1 MNVRNFILFGAVLLL
16 TVLQANAQQRQ
27 AMEEFSAH
35 EWKTFREYVRL
46 GEQYIPDTLIDV
58 KFYYLDLEIAI
69 DSPYIQGQVTCIF
82 EPLAVISEVR
92 LSLNSSLTVSQ
103 VKGNAGSFLQTGDSL
118 IISLDNVYGPGD
130 QPFVTIDY
138 YGVPVLA
145 GGYKG
150 LRYETHHGDE
160 PIIATLST
168 PYLAHYWYPCKDG
181 PSDKPDSVYVD
192 ITIPVKV
199 VNGIE
204 VSAVSNGIL
213 ENVIDNTTEKTY
225 QWRHRYPV
233 VPYYV
238 MVAISNFVHFS
249 EDYTGIYGEQY
260 PLDYYVFQ
268 QDLSASQE
276 GVEDMPLALDVFS
289 EYFGE
294 YPFSAEKYGMTQL
307 GFYGAIENQTNTI
320 TNNMFPSWFMISVH
334 ELGHM
339 WFGDMITCRNWHHAW
354 LNEGFASY
362 SEAVY
367 TEAVEGFEAYSEY
380 MEDFEYWSGG
390 TLYLQDAN
398 DTFNIF
404 QGIIYNKGAYVL
416 HMLRG
421 VMGDN
426 DFFDGLYAY
435 ATDPDLMYGQ
445 AVTEDF
451 QQVCEEISGD
461 DLDYFF
467 EQWVYDAYYPVYH
480 YNYELDPE
488 GLAFVIRQVQGDM
501 GRRPVFEMPLQVSFT
516 FAGGGDTLLTVWND
530 ETEQLYITDIMEEVT
545 SMTIDPDSWVL
556 CQSYYHPEIPVGLD
570 ELPRQEPQNVS
581 VTFYP
586 HPVSDHANFQIVLID
601 GITFLNMDI
610 YDLNGRKTV
619 SLINLCEGRHTI
631 VRDKLSPGMYLY
643 TLRNSKSGEFL
654 GSGKII
660 LK

>member
-307 GFYGAIENQTNTI
+307 C
-320 TNNMFPSWFMISVH
+320 P
-334 ELGHM
+334 
-339 WFGDMITCRNWHHAW
+339 
-354 LNEGFASY
+354 
-362 SEAVY
+362 
-367 TEAVEGFEAYSEY
+367 
-380 MEDFEYWSGG
+380 
-390 TLYLQDAN
+390 
-398 DTFNIF
+398 
-404 QGIIYNKGAYVL
+404 
-416 HMLRG
+416 
-421 VMGDN
+421 
-426 DFFDGLYAY
+426 
-435 ATDPDLMYGQ
+435 
-445 AVTEDF
+445 
-451 QQVCEEISGD
+451 
-461 DLDYFF
+461 
-467 EQWVYDAYYPVYH
+467 
-480 YNYELDPE
+480 
-488 GLAFVIRQVQGDM
+488 
-501 GRRPVFEMPLQVSFT
+501 
-516 FAGGGDTLLTVWND
+516 
-530 ETEQLYITDIMEEVT
+530 
-545 SMTIDPDSWVL
+545 
-556 CQSYYHPEIPVGLD
+556 
-570 ELPRQEPQNVS
+570 
-581 VTFYP
+581 
-586 HPVSDHANFQIVLID
+586 
-601 GITFLNMDI
+601 
-610 YDLNGRKTV
+610 
-619 SLINLCEGRHTI
+619 
-631 VRDKLSPGMYLY
+631 
-643 TLRNSKSGEFL
+643 
-654 GSGKII
+654 
-660 LK
+660 